1 MNIDKA
7 LEITKD
13 RIECMKEFI
22 PSNQNEIQI
31 SIETL
36 EYLKFIKN
44 LLENL
49 GGSYDNSKSKKR

>member
-1 MNIDKA
+1 MNIEKA

-13 RIECMKEFI
+13 RIECMKKFI

-36 EYLKFIKN
+36 EYLKFIRKI
-44 LLENL
+44 
-49 GGSYDNSKSKKR
+49 RR

>member
-1 MNIDKA
+1 MNIEKA

-13 RIECMKEFI
+13 RIERIKKFI

-36 EYLKFIKN
+36 EYLKFIEN
-44 LLENL
+44 LLEKS
-49 GGSYDNSKSKKR
+49 GGSYDNSKPR

>member
-1 MNIDKA
+1 MNIEKA

-13 RIECMKEFI
+13 RIDSLKIFI
-22 PSNQNEIQI
+22 PSNQSETQI

-36 EYLKFIKN
+36 EYLKFIEN

-49 GGSYDNSKSKKR
+49 GGSYDNSKSR